1 MFRLRHVVYMMTNAV
16 VVGSLL
22 IVVIVLG
29 LTGWLTVFGTVVLGF
44 VLAWPIARIVARW
57 IKIEDPAWNETGDR
71 PVAAERRYRAA
82 REAGLP
88 PDAANA
94 AARRGA

>member
-22 IVVIVLG
+22 IVVISLG
-29 LTGWLTVFGTVVLGF
+29 LTGWVTIFGAVVLGF
-44 VLAWPIARIVARW
+44 VLAWPLARIVARW
-57 IKIEDPAWNETGDR
+57 IKIEDPAWNETSDR

-82 REAGLP
+82 RAEGLP
-88 PDAANA
+88 PDAATE
-94 AARRGA
+94 AARRRA